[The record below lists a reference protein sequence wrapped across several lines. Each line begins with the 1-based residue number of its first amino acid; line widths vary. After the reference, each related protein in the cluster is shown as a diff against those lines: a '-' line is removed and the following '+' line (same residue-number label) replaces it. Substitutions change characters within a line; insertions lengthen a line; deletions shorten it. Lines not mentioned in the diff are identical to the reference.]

1 MTTFSIQSFGCRV
14 NQAEAF
20 AWAEEFQRHGLK
32 FENDHRRAE
41 LILLNTC
48 TITARADRDVRRF
61 LRRMARTNPQA
72 RLVVTGCYAEQ
83 AGEELDRIPQVWKI
97 YPNREKS
104 RLAEEILAE
113 LPIRE
118 PGTHHAFRSRPLVKI
133 QDGCDFQCAFCIIPS
148 VKGPSVSFPREKIVS
163 RVRELFREGY
173 AEVGLTGV
181 HLCLY
186 GRDHRPR
193 GSLIELLDDIDALE
207 EPGRIRL
214 TSLDPRFMN
223 EDLCRKLADSPKLQ
237 PHFHLSL
244 QHGSDEVI
252 RRMGRRITISRY
264 GEVLA
269 FLRREVPGAAL
280 GADIIVGF
288 PGETDDD
295 FYGMRAFLEA
305 SPLDYFHVFSY
316 SPRPGTEA
324 AEWPQVDSRI
334 VTERAAELRALSTQR
349 RQEFHHRHLDT
360 ERDAIVI
367 KWGEKGVRI
376 LTDNYIDVEIPRCEV
391 PEGGAV
397 RVHIT
402 ELGEKGIQ
410 GRTA

>member
-20 AWAEEFQRHGLK
+20 AWSEEFQRHGLK
-32 FENDHRRAE
+32 FEDDSRRAE
-41 LILLNTC
+41 LILINTC

-61 LRRMARTNPQA
+61 LRRMVRTNPGA

-83 AGEELDRIPQVWKI
+83 AREELERVPQVWKI
-97 YPNREKS
+97 FPNREKS
-104 RLAEEILAE
+104 LLAYEVLAEFPA
-113 LPIRE
+113 RE
-118 PGTHHAFRSRPLVKI
+118 YENHHAFRSRPLVKI
-133 QDGCDFQCAFCIIPS
+133 QDGCNFQCTFCIIPS
-148 VKGPSVSFPREKIVS
+148 VKGPSISLPREEIVS

-186 GRDHRPR
+186 GLDQRPCS
-193 GSLIELLDDIDALE
+193 SLIELLKAIEALE

-223 EDLCRKLADSPKLQ
+223 EDFLVKLAENPRIQ

-244 QHGSDEVI
+244 QHGSDPVI
-252 RRMGRRITISRY
+252 RRMGRRITSSRY
-264 GEVLA
+264 RDVLA
-269 FLRREVPGAAL
+269 FLRREVPDAAL

-288 PGETDDD
+288 PGETDED
-295 FYGMRAFLEA
+295 FNRMRGFLES
-305 SPLDYFHVFSY
+305 SPLDYFHVFFY

-324 AEWPQVDSRI
+324 AGWPQEDSRI
-334 VTERAAELRALSTQR
+334 VTERAAKLRALSEQR
-349 RQEFHHRHLDT
+349 RQEFYRRHLET
-360 ERDAIVI
+360 NREAIVI
-367 KWGEKGVRI
+367 KQGEKNVRV
-376 LTDNYIDVEIPRCEV
+376 LTDNYIDVDVPRCEA
-391 PEGGAV
+391 PEGAAV
-397 RVHIT
+397 RIRIT
-402 ELGEKGIQ
+402 KIGERGNR